1 MDTEKCK
8 ALIATIEEGSLSAAA
23 DRLGYTPSG
32 ISRMMAALEEETG
45 FRLLARSR
53 SGVVPTAECEKMM
66 PVFRELIYWGEQYRQ
81 YASEICGLERG
92 TVTVG
97 TSYSSYY
104 RWLSELVAKFCSR
117 YPGIEVRTLQANS
130 TNLYIAMEEHRADL
144 CIVSRREPDFRWIPI
159 KEDPM
164 VVWVPE
170 DHRAA
175 TAGFYR
181 DTDLETEGYIET
193 FPEEETDNARL
204 LADRQIKPMV
214 KFSTTDNYAT
224 YCMVESGLGVALMN
238 GMSMG
243 SWHGRVRAVP
253 IEPPE
258 LVSIGFI
265 CQSDVNISPAARRF
279 IDFALEYSS
288 EMK

>member
-8 ALIATIEEGSLSAAA
+8 ALITTIEEGSLSAAA

-32 ISRMMAALEEETG
+32 ISRMMAALEDETG

-53 SGVVPTAECEKMM
+53 NGAVPTAECERMM
-66 PVFRELIYWGEQYRQ
+66 PVFRELIYWGEQYYQ
-81 YASEICGLERG
+81 YAAELRGLERG

-104 RWLSELVAKFCSR
+104 KWLSELVAKFCSR
-117 YPGIEVRTLQANS
+117 YPGIEVKTLQANS
-130 TNLYIAMEEHRADL
+130 TNLYLAMEEHRADL
-144 CIVSRREPDFRWIPI
+144 CIVSRREREFEWIPI

-170 DHRAA
+170 GHPAA
-175 TAGFYR
+175 EAGFYR
-181 DTDLETEGYIET
+181 DKDLESEDYIES
-193 FPEEETDNARL
+193 FPEEETDNARF
-204 LADRQIKPMV
+204 LADRNIKPVV

-238 GMSMG
+238 DMSMG
-243 SWHGRVRAVP
+243 SWQGRVKAVP
-253 IEPPE
+253 VEPPE

-265 CQSDVNISPAARRF
+265 YQSDEHISPAARRF

>member
-117 YPGIEVRTLQANS
+117 YPGIEVRALQANS
-130 TNLYIAMEEHRADL
+130 TNLYLAMEEHRADL

>member
-81 YASEICGLERG
+81 YAAEIRGLERG

-175 TAGFYR
+175 AAGFYR